1 MAAESEGH
9 SSGGKSGARKFTHNR
24 GSRRGY
30 CGVLGG
36 KRQLVVEN
44 RKKYGRGR
52 EAKRRQENDEE
63 EEDTVD

>member
-9 SSGGKSGARKFTHNR
+9 SSEGKSGARKFTHNR

-44 RKKYGRGR
+44 RKKYGR